1 MQVIQ
6 AMDQNQVCS
15 EYWKSRPMMLR
26 APSASVDSLRL
37 NIKSEISNDL
47 AGADTVL
54 SGLIKKANSEEL
66 HALYTLLKTN
76 NLTPNQ
82 GLMTRL
88 LNEEIDKRGR

>member
-1 MQVIQ
+1 
-6 AMDQNQVCS
+6 MDQNQVCS
-15 EYWKSRPMMLR
+15 EYWKSRPMMQR
-26 APSASVDSLRL
+26 APSASVNGLKL
-37 NIKSEISNDL
+37 NIKSEISNDPT
-47 AGADTVL
+47 GADTVL